1 MSEERNA
8 LPVDRRRL
16 LRRAGTVA
24 AGIAG
29 TGVVGAVAAV
39 PAQAAPGDPV
49 LQGRDNNAEQATTLR
64 SSSAT
69 AATLRLANSNTT
81 LDPEGQ
87 VVAGPVLQ
95 LAPSGQGISSQAE
108 FGSLGMD
115 ANGTIWAIT
124 GEIGDFKFRDY
135 LRTNVNSNMI
145 VPIAP
150 QRVIDTRSADLRTR
164 IVNPAGNLDT
174 SGRLLA
180 GRTIHINLEEF
191 VFIGEALFGNVTVV
205 GPLANGFIQIF
216 PYGIQRPAVSTIN
229 FHTNQ
234 TLSNSFMS
242 GIGYVVDYISLYA
255 SRTTHVIVDVVA
267 FVVGAGQVNPAI
279 LPGDPDLVAESA
291 TDRRAAAAKR
301 PKPSWAK

>member
-1 MSEERNA
+1 MSEDRKT

-29 TGVVGAVAAV
+29 TGVVGAVAAG
-39 PAQAAPGDPV
+39 PAQAAPGEPV
-49 LQGRDNNAEQATTLR
+49 LQGRDNDAGLATTLR

-81 LDPEGQ
+81 LDPDGQ
-87 VVAGPVLQ
+87 VLAGPVLQ
-95 LAPSGQGISSQAE
+95 LTPSGQGISSQAE

-115 ANGTIWAIT
+115 ISGTIWAIT

-135 LRTNVNSNMI
+135 LHTNANSNTI

-150 QRVIDTRSADLRTR
+150 QRVIDTRYAASRTR
-164 IVNPAGNLDT
+164 IVNPSGNLDG
-174 SGRLLA
+174 SGRVLA
-180 GRTIHINLEEF
+180 GKTIHINLEDF
-191 VFIGEALFGNVTVV
+191 VFIGQALFGNVTVV
-205 GPLANGFIQIF
+205 GPFANGFAQVF
-216 PYGIQRPAVSTIN
+216 PFGIQRPAVSTIN
-229 FHTNQ
+229 FQMNQ

-242 GIGYVVDYISLYA
+242 GIGYVVDYISVYA
-255 SRTTHVIVDVVA
+255 SRTTHIIVDVVA
-267 FVVGAGQVNPAI
+267 FVVGVGQVNPAI
-279 LPGDPDLVAESA
+279 LPGDLGLAAESA
-291 TDRRAAAAKR
+291 ADRRAAAAKR